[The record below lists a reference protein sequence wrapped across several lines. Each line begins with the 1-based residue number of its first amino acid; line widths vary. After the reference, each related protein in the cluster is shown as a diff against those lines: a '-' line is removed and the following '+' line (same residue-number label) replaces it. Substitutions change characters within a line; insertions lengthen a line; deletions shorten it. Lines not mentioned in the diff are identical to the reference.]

1 MLDKDYW
8 YVSAYKL
15 SDPVLLKLIS
25 NHYDQLMTAT
35 RNDSSLTASE
45 REQEFFLIIEDRAL
59 CTDWYIWDNCERG
72 QTFETE
78 SLARAYYEK
87 CLTTTSYTNVHLLSP
102 EEFFEAM
109 ANDEMDTRVF
119 LLKKFLL
126 TMKDG
131 PMPSYRVV

>member
-15 SDPVLLKLIS
+15 SDPVLLKTIS
-25 NHYDQLMTAT
+25 DHYDRLLTET
-35 RNDSSLTASE
+35 RNDPTLTTSE
-45 REQEFFLIIEDRAL
+45 REQEFFLIMEDRAL
-59 CTDWYIWDNCERG
+59 CTDWYVWDNCDRSR
-72 QTFETE
+72 TFENQDD
-78 SLARAYYEK
+78 ARAYYEK

-109 ANDEMDTRVF
+109 ANDEMDKRVF

-131 PMPSYRVV
+131 PLPSYRVV